1 MLFKEFR
8 TLGGDNVG
16 FHTRPGNARRCNF
29 FLLPLV
35 LVLTLLAVALSAQ
48 GDETFNWNKKQN
60 RVSADLHSLQLRPLL
75 EQVASATGW
84 QVYLEPDT
92 THNVSAKFKDL
103 PPGEA
108 LRLLLGDLNFA
119 LVPEGNAKSR
129 LYVFRTI
136 QRNATHLIVPQKKDA
151 HGKIIPNELLVTL
164 KPGAKIDELAKL
176 LGAKVTGRIS
186 GLNAY
191 RLEFENQEA
200 ANAAREQLATNSDV
214 ASVDNNYS
222 VERPS
227 LPTESNIAGGG
238 PPHLQLNPPPANGRV
253 VVGLVDTAIQ
263 SLGVDLDKFMLN
275 PISVAGDAQP
285 GNDSPTHGT
294 SMAETI
300 LRSLEMTTKGS
311 TSVQILPVDVYG
323 ANESTTTWTIAEGI
337 KKAVDGGA
345 TILNLSFGSEGDSPF
360 LRDLLKDAVQK
371 NIGVFAAAGNQP
383 VTTPFYPAAYS
394 DIGIIA
400 VTATDHGQ
408 IADYANRG
416 SFVTAAAPGTSLIY
430 FNGQQ
435 WYAVGTSSATAVA
448 SGMAA
453 GYMDSTRSDVN
464 KMKSFIQTTL
474 GVKQGKAP

>member
-1 MLFKEFR
+1 MVFEA
-8 TLGGDNVG
+8 
-16 FHTRPGNARRCNF
+16 RPWNAWRCNAF
-29 FLLPLV
+29 VLPLT
-35 LVLTLLAVALSAQ
+35 LVLTMLVVALSAQ
-48 GDETFNWNKKQN
+48 GGDTFNWDKKQN
-60 RVSADLHSLQLRPLL
+60 RVSVDIRSLQLNPLL

-92 THNVSAKFKDL
+92 AHNVSAKFKDL
-103 PPGEA
+103 SPGEA

-119 LVPEGNAKSR
+119 LVPEGSAKPR
-129 LYVFRTI
+129 LYVFRTV
-136 QRNATHLIVPQKKDA
+136 QRNATRLIVPQKKNA
-151 HGKIIPNELLVTL
+151 RGKIIPNELVVTL

-176 LGAKVTGRIS
+176 LGAKVTGQIS

-222 VERPS
+222 VDRPS
-227 LPTESNIAGGG
+227 LPTESTIAGGG

-263 SLGVDLDKFMLN
+263 SLGGDLDKFMLS
-275 PISVAGDAQP
+275 PISVAGEAHP
-285 GNDSPTHGT
+285 AADSPTHGT

-323 ANESTTTWTIAEGI
+323 PNESTSTWTIAEGI

-394 DIGIIA
+394 DMGIIA

-435 WYAVGTSSATAVA
+435 WYAVGTSAATAVA

-453 GYMDSTRSDVN
+453 GYMDTTRSDVN
-464 KMKSFIQTTL
+464 KMKSFIQATL